1 MSRLPL
7 NTGSQ
12 HLDSTSQGSPRTDG
26 GDDSPHQSQSA
37 FENQKTLGFPSSSS
51 RMLRLDNRKT
61 SGSPAPTWPHA
72 YNFSLPPKTH
82 FLRLAIDRAFNARK
96 INIKLTK
103 SAPCLGKNNK
113 PLAPLIA
120 HNAVWLH
127 VDTREQECLRTFSTR
142 WPPDSIYGFVSIQWL
157 CAKDRHSQGP
167 YTLSYKYF
175 KRGAWPNSRTMTP
188 AYLSVLNLMYWTPAL
203 RTAGSLMIRNVF
215 SCPRLA
221 PGRWTHSSEVSRWG
235 QTDKHGCVENHTS
248 KPSCWWVSLCPAT
261 SVGKFLLHSEKTAV
275 SKLLLYFKRIN
286 PEPKENYI
294 VNGRQD
300 DKEEEISEL
309 INWLVASQQPD

>member
-51 RMLRLDNRKT
+51 RMLMLDNRKT

-96 INIKLTK
+96 INIKLIK

-113 PLAPLIA
+113 PLAPSSPTMQSGSTWTPWNRNVCELSARADLHILFIA
-120 HNAVWLH
+120 SLAYN
-127 VDTREQECLRTFSTR
+127 
-142 WPPDSIYGFVSIQWL
+142 GFVQKIDIHKVRTHFHTNTSK
-157 CAKDRHSQGP
+157 AGP
-167 YTLSYKYF
+167 
-175 KRGAWPNSRTMTP
+175 
-188 AYLSVLNLMYWTPAL
+188 
-203 RTAGSLMIRNVF
+203 
-215 SCPRLA
+215 
-221 PGRWTHSSEVSRWG
+221 G
-235 QTDKHGCVENHTS
+235 QTVGPWPQRIHQSWTWCIGPQ
-248 KPSCWWVSLCPAT
+248 PSGQL
-261 SVGKFLLHSEKTAV
+261 AV
-275 SKLLLYFKRIN
+275 
-286 PEPKENYI
+286 
-294 VNGRQD
+294 
-300 DKEEEISEL
+300 
-309 INWLVASQQPD
+309 